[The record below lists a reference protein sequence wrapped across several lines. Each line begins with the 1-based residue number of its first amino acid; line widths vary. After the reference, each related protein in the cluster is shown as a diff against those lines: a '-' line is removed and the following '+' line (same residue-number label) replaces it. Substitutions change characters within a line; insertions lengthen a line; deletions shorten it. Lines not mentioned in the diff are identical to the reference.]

1 MQVTTVEARPE
12 EVGLALK
19 ELEAQEGGFLPDR
32 IEMRRARR
40 RRRQVVNNFF
50 INVNAEADACAA
62 ALSTGCDVTVQG

>member
-1 MQVTTVEARPE
+1 MEVTTVEARPE
-12 EVGLALK
+12 ELGLDLK

-62 ALSTGCDVTVQG
+62 GIVGCDVEVAL